1 MRGAAPLRPLSR
13 PRGRCALTLLLFASS
28 SMAWHPARPMLLQTA
43 APLTACRWR
52 VAAVP
57 RAMNHRGP
65 SPGDDKEDG
74 SEPNV
79 RRRMRAF
86 ASSFLP
92 ALALFLW
99 VRSYVVEPFYIP
111 SLSMYPTLTV
121 NDQIAV
127 EKFSKLVGNGPR
139 RGDLVVFTP
148 PRAYYDMKQQQQP
161 SQPQTQQP
169 LPSFQPQQSKP
180 SGPMQRT
187 TLVKRVVGVAGD
199 SIEVRDGVLLRNGQR
214 TYEPYVR
221 EATRY
226 TLPPTTVPAGC
237 IYVLGD
243 NRNVSDDS
251 HVWGP
256 LAVEQVVGKA
266 FYILW
271 PISRQGFVDEFMQ
284 DLEVTGNPALF
295 MERVGEELG
304 RSRMRPR

>member
-1 MRGAAPLRPLSR
+1 
-13 PRGRCALTLLLFASS
+13 
-28 SMAWHPARPMLLQTA
+28 
-43 APLTACRWR
+43 
-52 VAAVP
+52 
-57 RAMNHRGP
+57 
-65 SPGDDKEDG
+65 
-74 SEPNV
+74 
-79 RRRMRAF
+79 
-86 ASSFLP
+86 
-92 ALALFLW
+92 
-99 VRSYVVEPFYIP
+99 
-111 SLSMYPTLTV
+111 
-121 NDQIAV
+121 
-127 EKFSKLVGNGPR
+127 
-139 RGDLVVFTP
+139 
-148 PRAYYDMKQQQQP
+148 
-161 SQPQTQQP
+161 
-169 LPSFQPQQSKP
+169 
-180 SGPMQRT
+180 MQRT

-271 PISRQGFVDEFMQ
+271 LISRQGFVDEFMQ
-284 DLEVTGNPALF
+284 DLVRVHDCDRTLRRPPPAARRPPRFHRHRPSSLAADSSALGACARRRIGHCRDERHSTRFMLHAQEVTGNPALF